1 MVILQNAVLTF
12 RGMESTIVKIL
23 EKRGIPQKNIEHFF
37 SRNLQETLPHLEN
50 LQDLNKASKR
60 IMTAMEKG
68 EKIGIYGD
76 YDVDGTTSCA
86 LLHHFFKLLKCPV
99 ELIQPDRFQEGY
111 GLHISSI
118 DIAKQKNIHLLI
130 TVDCGTTSCEAAKYA
145 LLHKVDLIITDH
157 HQDIGDDIPDAVAII
172 NPNRRDAPSN
182 SPSKSLAGVGVAF
195 CLALQIRSDLQK
207 KGQQVPSLYTLLQFV
222 AIGTICDQVPLNL
235 LNLKLVRH
243 GLEQL
248 PQTTFPGL
256 KVFLSPEERKL
267 KTISSEKLAFNIGP
281 LINSKGRLEH
291 PKQALDVLISEDMD
305 NAYQGHVQL
314 SLCNQERK
322 IIQSKVYLEA
332 RTEILK
338 NMEKGEHFISIAYNK
353 SWHEG
358 VVGIV
363 ASKLVENFQTPA
375 IVFTD
380 SSQENIIK
388 GSARTAGT
396 LSIFD
401 QLCQCQDIFEKFGGH
416 AAAAGIS
423 MQKNKLPILKQ
434 RMNDILKNIP
444 PHLRTVQLSYDIE
457 IALEEITPRLVR
469 NLEQLEPFGQGN
481 PRPMFKMKNFIVK
494 SYKIL
499 KEQHVKWFL
508 APSLTA
514 PKQALLQGIS
524 FNYIDRWNI
533 PHPQETLEQ
542 PQNLTAYFTLGINRF
557 NGNEFIQLNIDRI
570 IIEDDLHF
578 SENMM

>member
-1 MVILQNAVLTF
+1 MLPFKV
-12 RGMESTIVKIL
+12 MESTIVKIL

-37 SRNLQETLPHLEN
+37 SRNLRETLPHLEN
-50 LQDLNKASKR
+50 LQDLKKASKR
-60 IMTAMEKG
+60 IVAAMEEG
-68 EKIGIYGD
+68 EKIGVYGD

-86 LLHHFFKLLKCPV
+86 LLHHFFKLLECPV
-99 ELIQPDRFQEGY
+99 ELIQPDRFREGY
-111 GLHISSI
+111 GLHTTSI
-118 DIAKQKNIHLLI
+118 DKARKRNIHLLI

-145 LLHKVDLIITDH
+145 LLHDVDLIITDH
-157 HQDIGDDIPDAVAII
+157 HQDIGDNMPNAVAII
-172 NPNRRDAPSN
+172 NPNRRDAPED

-195 CLALQIRSDLQK
+195 CLAVQIRNDLQK
-207 KGQQVPSLYTLLQFV
+207 KGRQIPSLYALLQFV
-222 AIGTICDQVPLNL
+222 AIGTICDQVHLNPLNL
-235 LNLKLVRH
+235 NLVRH

-248 PQTTFPGL
+248 PRTTFPGL

-267 KTISSEKLAFNIGP
+267 KQISSEKLAFNIGP

-291 PKQALDVLISEDMD
+291 PKQALDVLISEDIT

-322 IIQSKVYLEA
+322 IIQSKVYSEA
-332 RTEILK
+332 RADVLK
-338 NMEKGEHFISIAYNK
+338 SMDKREHLISIVYNK

-380 SSQENIIK
+380 SSQKDVIK

-396 LSIFD
+396 LSVFD
-401 QLCQCQDIFEKFGGH
+401 QLCKCQDIFEKFGGH

-457 IALEEITPRLVR
+457 IAPEDITPGLVKS
-469 NLEQLEPFGQGN
+469 LEQLEPFGQGN
-481 PRPMFKMKNFIVK
+481 PRPVFKMKNFIVK
-494 SYKIL
+494 FYKIL

-508 APSLTA
+508 SPSASA
-514 PKQALLQGIS
+514 PKHTLLQGIS
-524 FNYIDRWNI
+524 FNYISRWNI
-533 PHPQETLEQ
+533 PHPQEILNH
-542 PQNLTAYFTLGINRF
+542 PQNLTAYFTLDINRF

-570 IIEDDLHF
+570 IIGDDLHF

>member
-1 MVILQNAVLTF
+1 
-12 RGMESTIVKIL
+12 MESTIAKIL
-23 EKRGIPQKNIEHFF
+23 EKRGIPQEDIQHFF
-37 SRNLQETLPHLEN
+37 SRNLRETLPHLEN
-50 LQDLNKASKR
+50 LQDLKKASKR
-60 IMTAMEKG
+60 IITALENG

-86 LLHHFFKLLKCPV
+86 LLHHFFKLLDCPV
-99 ELIQPDRFQEGY
+99 ALIQPDRFQEGY
-111 GLHISSI
+111 GLHVSSI
-118 DIAKQKNIHLLI
+118 DKAKEKGIKLLI

-145 LLHKVDLIITDH
+145 LLNNVDLIITDH
-157 HQDIGDDIPDAVAII
+157 HQDIGDRMPDAIAII
-172 NPNRRDAPSN
+172 NPNRRDAPGD
-182 SPSKSLAGVGVAF
+182 SPSKFLAGVGVAF

-207 KGQQVPSLYTLLQFV
+207 KNREIPSLYALLQFV
-222 AIGTICDQVPLNL
+222 AIGTICDQVPLNP

-267 KTISSEKLAFNIGP
+267 ERISSEKLAFNIGP

-291 PKQALDVLISEDMD
+291 PKQALDVLISENMD

-322 IIQSKVYLEA
+322 IIQNNVYLEA
-332 RTEILK
+332 RKKVL
-338 NMEKGEHFISIAYNK
+338 EKMNQKEHLVSIVYNK

-363 ASKLVENFQTPA
+363 ASKLVENFKTPA

-380 SSQENIIK
+380 SSQKDVIK

-401 QLCQCQDIFEKFGGH
+401 QLSQCQDLFDKFGGH
-416 AAAAGIS
+416 NAAAGIS
-423 MQKNKLPILKQ
+423 MPKKNLPLLKK
-434 RMNDILKNIP
+434 RMNDILKDIP
-444 PHLRTVQLSYDIE
+444 SHLRTVQQSYDIE
-457 IALEEITPRLVR
+457 ITPQDITPRLVK
-469 NLEQLEPFGQGN
+469 NLELLEPFGQGN
-481 PRPMFKMKNFIVK
+481 PRPVFKMKNFIVK

-508 APSLTA
+508 TSASPNA
-514 PKQALLQGIS
+514 KQIPLQGIS

-533 PHPQETLEQ
+533 LHPQKIQ
-542 PQNLTAYFTLGINRF
+542 DHPQNLTAYFTLGINRF
-557 NGNEFIQLNIDRI
+557 NGSEFIQLNIDRI
-570 IIEDDLHF
+570 VLRE
-578 SENMM
+578 